1 MPGRSD
7 VMTTPNGQAA
17 RRDDISRARLEA
29 LVRSSADAIV
39 GATLDGVITDWNPA
53 AERLY
58 GYSAEEVIGQRTGR
72 LIPRE
77 HAAEAEAILARVL
90 RGESVDVETVRFARD
105 GQRREVSITVFPIWN
120 DAGEIVATSAIVRDI
135 TAQNAAAGALAAS
148 ETRFRLAFENAPIGM
163 ALVGADE
170 RTVQVNRAL
179 CAMLGYSEA
188 ELLGTTLR
196 ALTHPDDIAA
206 NAALVE
212 RAQAGEL
219 EQYALEKRYLRKD
232 GRVLWALLTTSF
244 VRDAA
249 GAPLYF
255 ISQIQDISER
265 RQLEEQLMFLA
276 GHDEMTGLLNRRRF
290 REELERGVAYA
301 HRYRHSGALLL
312 LDLDNFKEVNDTLGH
327 HVGDILVTEVAGR
340 LRERLRATDVL
351 ARVGGDEFAVFLP
364 QATPAQAQRVAGELV
379 EHIAGQP
386 FLTDEAT
393 VETRASLGV
402 ALFEPGEQPSDPEAL
417 LMHADL
423 AMYDAKQAGGN
434 RFTVVRAVGRPNPGD
449 STGSE
454 TGLNR

>member
-1 MPGRSD
+1 MSMD
-7 VMTTPNGQAA
+7 TDQL
-17 RRDDISRARLEA
+17 DA
-29 LVRSSADAIV
+29 LR
-39 GATLDGVITDWNPA
+39 
-53 AERLY
+53 E
-58 GYSAEEVIGQRTGR
+58 AEE
-72 LIPRE
+72 
-77 HAAEAEAILARVL
+77 
-90 RGESVDVETVRFARD
+90 
-105 GQRREVSITVFPIWN
+105 
-120 DAGEIVATSAIVRDI
+120 
-135 TAQNAAAGALAAS
+135 
-148 ETRFRLAFENAPIGM
+148 RFRLAFEHAPIGIS
-163 ALVGADE
+163 LVAPDG
-170 RTVQVNRAL
+170 RFMRVNRAL
-179 CAMLGYSEA
+179 CELTGYA
-188 ELLGTTLR
+188 QDELVGKTFQEI
-196 ALTHPDDIAA
+196 THPEDLDLDLQ
-206 NAALVE
+206 LV
-212 RAQAGEL
+212 AQVLAGERRTF
-219 EQYALEKRYLRKD
+219 EMVKRYFHAD
-232 GRVLWALLTTSF
+232 GHIVWVQLNVSL
-244 VRDAA
+244 VRDSA
-249 GAPLYF
+249 GEPLYF

-312 LDLDNFKEVNDTLGH
+312 LDLDNFKQVNDTLGH
-327 HVGDILVTEVAGR
+327 HVGDILVTEVAAR

-402 ALFEPGEQPSDPEAL
+402 ALFEPGEEPSDPEAL